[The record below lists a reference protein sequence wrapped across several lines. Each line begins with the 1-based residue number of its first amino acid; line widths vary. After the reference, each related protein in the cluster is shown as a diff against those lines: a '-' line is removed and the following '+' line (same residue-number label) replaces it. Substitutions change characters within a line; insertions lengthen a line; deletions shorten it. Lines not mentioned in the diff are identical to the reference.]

1 MHTRTTWTI
10 IPAMIVLTKT
20 PTESLGTPKYSFPQI
35 QGYEETPLKDVA
47 LLKVRDRFY
56 DPSAIFSIKIT

>member
-1 MHTRTTWTI
+1 
-10 IPAMIVLTKT
+10 MIVVTKT
-20 PTESLGTPKYSFPQI
+20 PTESLGTPKYSFLQI

-47 LLKVRDRFY
+47 LLKVRDRVY